1 MEIIIRPVENEDFP
15 AVFALAAESV
25 KYQISPLRENVDI
38 EKARENFLRDLE
50 SVRLNLPERPDS
62 HFLVAMSPEDGFL
75 GYLFMATDVVEGTT
89 GIFQAWIFDIALED
103 NNWGNDVPHRL
114 LDRAEGIAREK
125 GLKHIALQITCS
137 HEGAM
142 NFFKSRGYFEERKR
156 MYKKLPFNEV
166 DREALRREMLQV
178 FKGRAFKFK
187 VPFKK

>member
-15 AVFALAAESV
+15 AVFALASESV
-25 KYQISPLRENVDI
+25 KYQISPLRESVDI

-50 SVRLNLPERPDS
+50 GVRLNLPERPDS
-62 HFLVAMSPEDGFL
+62 HFLIAMTPEDDFL
-75 GYLFMATDVVEGTT
+75 GYIFMATDVVEGTT
-89 GIFQAWIFDIALED
+89 GIFQAWIFDIALKD
-103 NNWGNDVPHRL
+103 NNWEGPVPHRL
-114 LDRAEGIAREK
+114 IDRAEEIARGK
-125 GLKHIALQITCS
+125 GLKHIALQVTCS
-137 HEGAM
+137 YEKAM

-166 DREALRREMLQV
+166 DQEALRREMLQV